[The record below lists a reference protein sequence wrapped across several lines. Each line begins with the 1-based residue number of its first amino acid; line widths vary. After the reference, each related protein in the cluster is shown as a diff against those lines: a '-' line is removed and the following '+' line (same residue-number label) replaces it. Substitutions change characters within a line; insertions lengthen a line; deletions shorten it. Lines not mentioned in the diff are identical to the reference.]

1 MPGDSVVIR
10 LPDPRAIRVAARSVL
25 LAVALLC
32 LPWLRAAEAPSRRRA
47 VDACTSVAAQAELL
61 LRDLRREGLLFP
73 GARAVVL
80 AANGDCDDPAQ
91 KHDQDNGVRPISLR
105 QMLMIGDSSV
115 DFLLDFGYFDE
126 DGDRFG
132 FADRVLKNGGI
143 LVGPIGSLSVL
154 SLPQNY
160 HVIYIRQIAETFVGI
175 KKIVRARDSVNSKT
189 ELPSPAALN
198 EGLVSG
204 QIAEAGNGEQIMGRK
219 LLLSDITVPSSVLHP
234 KFRIGV
240 DSAA

>member
-10 LPDPRAIRVAARSVL
+10 LPDPRAIRVVARSVL

-32 LPWLRAAEAPSRRRA
+32 LPWLRAADAPARRRA
-47 VDACTSVAAQAELL
+47 VDACAAVAAQAELL

-73 GARAVVL
+73 GARTVVL
-80 AANGDCDDPAQ
+80 SADGDCDDPAP
-91 KHDQDNGVRPISLR
+91 KHDQDTAVRRISLR
-105 QMLMIGDSSV
+105 RMLMIGDSSV
-115 DFLLDFGYFDE
+115 DFLLDFGYFDD

-143 LVGPIGSLSVL
+143 LIGPIGSLSVL

-160 HVIYIRQIAETFVGI
+160 RVIYIRQFEETFVGI
-175 KKIVRARDSVNSKT
+175 KKIVRPRDNVETKM
-189 ELPSPAALN
+189 ELPSPVALN

-204 QIAEAGNGEQIMGRK
+204 QLAEAGNADLTVMGRK
-219 LLLSDITVPSSVLHP
+219 FLLPDITV
-234 KFRIGV
+234 
-240 DSAA
+240 